1 MTQYKVILRLI
12 GDNTMN
18 YKEKFGFGCM
28 RLPQKDAN
36 DPTSIDQDLFNQM
49 VDIYMEKGFNYFDTS
64 YAYHNGTSE
73 TAIRK
78 AVVERYPRESYK
90 ICDKMPTWALTSNE
104 DNDKFVN
111 EMLERLGIDYFD
123 VFFIHNINV
132 PWLKLAEKHGSFE
145 YVKKMKADGIAKK
158 IGFSFH
164 DDSKLLKKVLDKYGD
179 FLDVVQ
185 LELNYLDWEDPAIEA
200 RKCYDLC
207 VEHGLDVYV
216 MEPLKG
222 GVIVNPSKE
231 IKDEFKKF
239 NPDKSIASF
248 AIRFCASL
256 EHVKIVLSGMS
267 KMDDLLDNCDTYEN
281 FEVLTGEE
289 NEFLERMAL
298 KLRES
303 VAVACSECGYCI
315 DACPEMIPIPEYFNL
330 YNTSKNQPES
340 DIYRLYYD
348 KLGDEKVP
356 ASECTYCGTCI
367 EHCTQKID
375 IPEELEK
382 VCEHF
387 EEGFSPYG

>member
-1 MTQYKVILRLI
+1 MTYKS
-12 GDNTMN
+12 
-18 YKEKFGFGCM
+18 KFGFGCM
-28 RLPQKDAN
+28 RLPLTDEN
-36 DPTSIDQDLFNQM
+36 DQTSVDQELFNRM
-49 VDIYMEKGFNYFDTS
+49 VDKYMENGYNYFDTS
-64 YAYHNGTSE
+64 YAYHGGNSE

-78 AVVERYPRESYK
+78 AVVERYPRESYQ
-90 ICDKMPTWALTSNE
+90 ICDKMPTWALTSPE
-104 DNDKFVN
+104 DNDKFVG

-132 PWLKLAEKHGSFE
+132 PWLRLAEKHNAFE
-145 YVKKMKADGIAKK
+145 YVKKMKETGKARK

-164 DDSKLLKKVLDKYGD
+164 DGSKLLKEVLDRYGD
-179 FLDVVQ
+179 DLDIVL
-185 LELNYLDWEDPAIEA
+185 LELNYLDWEDPVIEA
-200 RKCYDLC
+200 RKCYELC
-207 VEHGLDVYV
+207 VEHGLDVHV

-222 GVIVNPSKE
+222 GVIVNLPDE
-231 IKDEFKKF
+231 IKNDFNEF

-248 AIRFCASL
+248 AVRFCASL

-267 KMDDLLDNCDTYEN
+267 KMSDLDDNISTYEN
-281 FEVLTGEE
+281 FEPLSDGER
-289 NEFLERMAL
+289 EFLERMAL

-303 VAVACSECGYCI
+303 LAVPCSECGYCI
-315 DACPEMIPIPEYFNL
+315 DHCPETIPISEYFNL

-340 DIYRLYYD
+340 NIYRLYYD

-356 ASECTYCGTCI
+356 ASDCTYCEECI
-367 EHCTQKID
+367 EYCTQKIN

>member
-1 MTQYKVILRLI
+1 MTYQS
-12 GDNTMN
+12 
-18 YKEKFGFGCM
+18 KFGFGCM
-28 RLPQKDAN
+28 RLPLTDTN
-36 DPTSIDQDLFNQM
+36 DPTSIDQELFNRM
-49 VDIYMEKGFNYFDTS
+49 VDIYMEKGYNYFDTS

-78 AVVERYPRESYK
+78 AVVERYPRESFR
-90 ICDKMPTWALTSNE
+90 ICDKMPTWALTSE
-104 DNDKFVN
+104 KDNDKFVN

-132 PWLKLAEKHGSFE
+132 PWLKNAKNAKTFE
-145 YVKKMKADGIAKK
+145 YIKKMKEDGIAKK

-164 DDSKLLKKVLDKYGD
+164 DNSKLLKEVLDEYGD
-179 FLDVVQ
+179 MLDVVQ

-200 RKCYDLC
+200 HKCYDLC

-222 GVIVNPSKE
+222 GVIVNTSEE
-231 IKDEFKKF
+231 IKNEFETF

-256 EHVKIVLSGMS
+256 EHVKVVLSGMN
-267 KMDDLLDNCDTYEN
+267 KMEDLIDNCNTFDD
-281 FEVLTGEE
+281 FEVLSEAE
-289 NEFLERMAL
+289 NEFLEKMAL
-298 KLRES
+298 KLRQN
-303 VAVACSECGYCI
+303 VAVPCSECGYCV

-340 DIYRLYYD
+340 NIYRLYYD

-356 ASECTYCGTCI
+356 ADECTYCGTCLD
-367 EHCTQKID
+367 HCTQKID
-375 IPEELEK
+375 IPEKLEEL
-382 VCEHF
+382 CEHF
-387 EEGFSPYG
+387 EEGFSPYA

>member
-1 MTQYKVILRLI
+1 MTYKS
-12 GDNTMN
+12 
-18 YKEKFGFGCM
+18 KFGFGCM
-28 RLPQKDAN
+28 RLPQTDAN
-36 DPTSIDQDLFNQM
+36 NPTKIDQELFNEM

-64 YAYHNGTSE
+64 YAYHGGASE

-78 AVVERYPRESYK
+78 AVVERYPRESYQ
-90 ICDKMPTWALTSNE
+90 ICDKMPTWALTSE
-104 DNDKFVN
+104 KDNDKYVN

-132 PWLKLAEKHGSFE
+132 PWLKLAEKCNTFE
-145 YVKKMKADGIAKK
+145 YVKKMKENRIAKK

-164 DDSKLLKKVLDKYGD
+164 DNSELLKKVLDKYGD
-179 FLDVVQ
+179 FLDIVQ
-185 LELNYLDWEDPAIEA
+185 LELNYLDWEDPSIEA
-200 RKCYDLC
+200 HKCYDLC

-222 GVIVNPSKE
+222 GVIVNPSDE
-231 IKDEFKKF
+231 IKSEFNSF

-256 EHVKIVLSGMS
+256 EHVKIILSGMS
-267 KMDDLLDNCDTYEN
+267 KMSDLEDNIDTYEN
-281 FEVLTGEE
+281 FEVLSDEE
-289 NEFLERMAL
+289 SRFLEKMAL

-303 VAVACSECGYCI
+303 VAVPCSECGYCI
-315 DACPEMIPIPEYFNL
+315 KACPEEIPIPEYFNL

-356 ASECTYCGTCI
+356 ADECTYCETCL
-367 EHCTQKID
+367 EHCTQKIN

-387 EEGFSPYG
+387 EEGFSPYA

>member
-1 MTQYKVILRLI
+1 MTYKS
-12 GDNTMN
+12 
-18 YKEKFGFGCM
+18 KFGFGCM
-28 RLPQKDAN
+28 RLPLTDENNPA
-36 DPTSIDQDLFNQM
+36 SVDQELFNQM
-49 VDIYMEKGFNYFDTS
+49 VDRYMEKGFNYFDTS
-64 YAYHNGTSE
+64 YAYHGGTSE

-78 AVVERYPRESYK
+78 AVVERYPRKSFQ
-90 ICDKMPTWALTSNE
+90 ICDKMPTWALTSEE

-111 EMLERLGIDYFD
+111 EMLERLAIDYFD

-132 PWLKLAEKHGSFE
+132 PWLKLAEKYNTFK
-145 YVKKMKADGIAKK
+145 YIKKMKENGVARK

-179 FLDVVQ
+179 FLDIAQ
-185 LELNYLDWEDPAIEA
+185 LELNYLDWDDPSIEA
-200 RKCYDLC
+200 RKCYELC

-222 GVIVNPSKE
+222 GVIVNLPDE
-231 IKDEFKKF
+231 IKNDFKEF

-256 EHVKIVLSGMS
+256 DNVKMVLSGMS
-267 KMDDLLDNCDTYEN
+267 KMSDLDDNIDTYEN
-281 FEVLTGEE
+281 FEPLTDNES
-289 NEFLERMAL
+289 EFLENMAL
-298 KLRES
+298 KLREK
-303 VAVACSECGYCI
+303 VAVPCSECGYCI
-315 DACPEMIPIPEYFNL
+315 DACPEMIPIPEYFNI
-330 YNTSKNQPES
+330 YNTSKNQPQS
-340 DIYRLYYD
+340 NIYRLYYD

-382 VCEHF
+382 LCEHF

>member
-1 MTQYKVILRLI
+1 MEYK
-12 GDNTMN
+12 T
-18 YKEKFGFGCM
+18 KFGFGCM
-28 RLPQKDAN
+28 RLPQKDAD
-36 DPTSIDQDLFNQM
+36 DPSSIDQELFNRM
-49 VDIYMEKGFNYFDTS
+49 VDIYMEKGFDYFDTS

-78 AVVERYPRESYK
+78 AVVERYPRESFK
-90 ICDKMPTWALTSNE
+90 ICDKMPTWALTSPE

-132 PWLKLAEKHGSFE
+132 PWLKLAEKYNTFE
-145 YVKKMKADGIAKK
+145 YVRKMKENGTAKK

-164 DDSKLLKKVLDKYGD
+164 DNALLLKEVLEKYGD

-185 LELNYLDWEDPAIEA
+185 LELNYLDWEDPVIEA
-200 RKCYDLC
+200 HECYDLC

-222 GVIVNPSKE
+222 GVIVNLPDE
-231 IKDEFKKF
+231 IKNEFDEF
-239 NPDKSIASF
+239 NPNKSIASL
-248 AIRFCASL
+248 ALRFCASL
-256 EHVKIVLSGMS
+256 EHVKMVLSGMS

-281 FEVLTGEE
+281 FEVLTSEE
-289 NEFLERMAL
+289 NEFLKRMAL
-298 KLRES
+298 KLRENL
-303 VAVACSECGYCI
+303 AVPCSECGYCI

-340 DIYRLYYD
+340 NIYRLYYD

-382 VCEHF
+382 VCDHF
-387 EEGFSPYG
+387 EDGFSPYG

>member
-1 MTQYKVILRLI
+1 MTYKS
-12 GDNTMN
+12 
-18 YKEKFGFGCM
+18 KFGFGCM
-28 RLPQKDAN
+28 RLPLTDENNPA
-36 DPTSIDQDLFNQM
+36 SVDQELFNQM
-49 VDIYMEKGFNYFDTS
+49 VDRYMEKGFNYFDTS
-64 YAYHNGTSE
+64 YAYHGGTSE

-78 AVVERYPRESYK
+78 AVVERYPRKSFQ
-90 ICDKMPTWALTSNE
+90 ICDKMPTWALTSEE

-111 EMLERLGIDYFD
+111 EMLERLAIDYFD

-132 PWLKLAEKHGSFE
+132 PWLKLAEKCNTFE
-145 YVKKMKADGIAKK
+145 YIKKMKENGVARK

-179 FLDVVQ
+179 FLDIAQ
-185 LELNYLDWEDPAIEA
+185 LELNYLDWDDPSIEA
-200 RKCYDLC
+200 RKCYELC

-222 GVIVNPSKE
+222 GVIVNLPDE
-231 IKDEFKKF
+231 IKNDFEEF

-256 EHVKIVLSGMS
+256 DNVKMVLSGMS
-267 KMDDLLDNCDTYEN
+267 KMSDLDDNIDTYEN
-281 FEVLTGEE
+281 FEPLTDNES
-289 NEFLERMAL
+289 EFLENMAL
-298 KLRES
+298 KLREK
-303 VAVACSECGYCI
+303 VAVPCSECGYCI
-315 DACPEMIPIPEYFNL
+315 DACPEMIPIPEYFNI
-330 YNTSKNQPES
+330 YNTSKNQPQS
-340 DIYRLYYD
+340 NIYRLYYD

-382 VCEHF
+382 LCEHF